1 MRWILFT
8 TSAAVHFGTEVE
20 FSAVLAQRFP
30 QGGLGVVCGVGEAEL
45 ANAVL
50 GYWPGS
56 VLYLVDAYIQV
67 YPPPQDKSK
76 GYKSDKHYQLQF
88 ERIHKSFEAM
98 NIPGRYSFVRDFG
111 ASFASGWRE
120 KGMAPDPVVVFVDAG
135 ADGDSNDRDVKAA
148 ELWWPLLQPG
158 GVLAVCGLPSPV
170 PDADTW
176 TYNGQACWAVVK

>member
-88 ERIHKSFEAM
+88 EQVHKSFDAM
-98 NIPGRYSFVRDFG
+98 NIQVCLARQAIAQNSSDRHLAIR
-111 ASFASGWRE
+111 AS
-120 KGMAPDPVVVFVDAG
+120 
-135 ADGDSNDRDVKAA
+135 
-148 ELWWPLLQPG
+148 
-158 GVLAVCGLPSPV
+158 LA
-170 PDADTW
+170 
-176 TYNGQACWAVVK
+176 